1 MPSTPPP
8 SGPLLSVRAALIFAL
23 SVVCAA
29 AAAGLSYLATGS
41 APDAGIYAGGTFA
54 GAVVFFN
61 KIIDS

>member
-1 MPSTPPP
+1 MPSPTPPP
-8 SGPLLSVRAALIFAL
+8 GPLLSVRAALIFFL

-29 AAAGLSYLATGS
+29 AAGGLSYLATRS
-41 APDAGIYAGGTFA
+41 APDSGIYAGGAFA